1 MKQASENY
9 AGTTSVTE
17 APPVPSVDGL
27 AGGAVAGHL
36 AGVDDEGRLLF
47 RPDEQQ
53 AALPVAIAVP
63 LSDEEL
69 VRAAWLGQ
77 RALVLRSEADPT
89 RLVLVG
95 LVRERVGAAAAGAAL
110 NGVSIKVDGE
120 QVQLTGQKSIEL
132 RCGKA
137 RLLLRRDGHIEMSGT
152 HLLSRSRGS
161 VKIKGATIA
170 LN

>member
-1 MKQASENY
+1 MKQLSENREGPVAVAENDPISPLVQR
-9 AGTTSVTE
+9 AG
-17 APPVPSVDGL
+17 AL
-27 AGGAVAGHL
+27 AGHL

-47 RPDEQQ
+47 RPEDGE
-53 AALPVAIAVP
+53 AAVAIAIAVA

-77 RALVLRSEADPT
+77 RALVMRGEADPT
-89 RLVLVG
+89 RLTLVG
-95 LVRERVGAAAAGAAL
+95 LVRERVATAAQTAAL
-110 NGVSIKVDGE
+110 NGVSVKVDGE
-120 QVQLTGQKSIEL
+120 QVHLTAQKSIEL

-137 RLLLRRDGHIEMSGT
+137 RLLLRKDGHIEMSGT
-152 HLLSRSRGS
+152 HLLTRSRGA